1 MSIVKK
7 TTKKVS
13 VENTIFKKGSTVF
26 IRTVTHHLVGEIA
39 AVGKTE
45 IVFKTGTVMWI
56 ADSGRFT
63 QALKTGVFSES
74 EVYDM
79 ENPFIGRGAI
89 VDGGTFPKNLKIVVV
104 QK

>member
-1 MSIVKK
+1 MAIVKK
-7 TTKKVS
+7 TTKKCS

-63 QALKTGVFSES
+63 QALKTGVFIES
-74 EVYDM
+74 EIYDM
-79 ENPFIGRGAI
+79 ENPFIGRGSI